1 MRGGLSTTFFSGQ
14 FWYHQESFEIV
25 WTALKPFSTIG
36 TDSRA
41 KKGVPVF
48 FCKNTF
54 TFCGSVHALC
64 SCAHKVREVKFL
76 SLLSSL
82 SNWVQSQVGWASSN
96 TLKWFLFNKSCSS
109 RTRSSWTW
117 STRWG
122 ASEEERF
129 AWGRA
134 WSATGRT
141 KMSRTWGRRLWSS
154 TTSKVC
160 SKPRVQCHPK
170 PFTST
175 QTTRLEASCCN
186 RKEIKFPAQLVTS
199 IWAPESFLRNTL
211 KPTIWAELNSMD
223 LLIKKEFQK
232 QILSQIQKIWTYN
245 KQTSMLRRVEWQNK
259 TATETWWGMLVFTDV
274 GELIHGANKLLWPI
288 CHPSCDPIVMP
299 N

>member
-1 MRGGLSTTFFSGQ
+1 MWGGLSTFFFSGQ

-25 WTALKPFSTIG
+25 WTAVKPFSTIG
-36 TDSRA
+36 TNPRA
-41 KKGVPVF
+41 KKGVPGF
-48 FCKNTF
+48 FCKT
-54 TFCGSVHALC
+54 
-64 SCAHKVREVKFL
+64 L
-76 SLLSSL
+76 SLSVALFTLYAAVPTRSERSNSFHFSSSL

-117 STRWG
+117 PTRWG

-129 AWGRA
+129 TWERA
-134 WSATGRT
+134 WSTTGRT
-141 KMSRTWGRRLWSS
+141 KMSRTWGRRHWSS

-160 SKPRVQCHPK
+160 SKSRVQRHPK

-199 IWAPESFLRNTL
+199 IWAPKIFLRNTL
-211 KPTIWAELNSMD
+211 KPTTWAELDSMD

-245 KQTSMLRRVEWQNK
+245 KQTSMLRRVEWRNK
-259 TATETWWGMLVFTDV
+259 TSTET
-274 GELIHGANKLLWPI
+274 
-288 CHPSCDPIVMP
+288 
-299 N
+299 